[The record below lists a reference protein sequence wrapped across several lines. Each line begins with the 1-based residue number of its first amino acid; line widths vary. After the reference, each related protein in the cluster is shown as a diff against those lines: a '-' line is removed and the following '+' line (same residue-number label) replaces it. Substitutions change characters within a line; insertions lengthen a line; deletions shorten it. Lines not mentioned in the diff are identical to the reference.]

1 MPKDYYAILGVT
13 PLAGPDEIRRS
24 YRRLAKQC
32 HPDRHGSD
40 ASASLRF
47 QEVKEAYET
56 LTDPVRKDAWLQQRW
71 RLRSMGLR
79 TDRRPATLPADL
91 LKASIALEQEIS
103 LNDPHRTDTDALLR
117 RIQALLTADALDLLR
132 QEADP
137 AIREGVCRR
146 LLRCGRHF
154 GPDAA
159 AALVRLLEPVTH
171 TDATLAAEADRFLR
185 RCRRRQAMER
195 VRLPLLLLATLL
207 ACLLIARA

>member
-24 YRRLAKQC
+24 YRRMAKQC

-40 ASASLRF
+40 ASAGLRF

-56 LTDPVRKDAWLQQRW
+56 LTDPVRKEAWLQQRW
-71 RLRSMGLR
+71 RLRSMGLA

-91 LKASIALEQEIS
+91 LKASIALEQETA
-103 LNDPHRTDTDALLR
+103 LQDPHRADADALLR
-117 RIQALLTADALDLLR
+117 RIRALLTADALDLLR

-137 AIREGVCRR
+137 VIRQGVCRR

-154 GPDAA
+154 GPDTA
-159 AALVRLLEPVTH
+159 AALLRLLEPVTR
-171 TDATLAAEADRFLR
+171 TDAALAAEADKLLR
-185 RCRRRQAMER
+185 HSRHRQVLER